1 MKKRKKGEND
11 KKFKTNNKLS
21 GKIFPFDLY
30 RILLYLYFVVVLK
43 SIIFTIF
50 NLFRRINSY
59 NILKNSLSLLNLL
72 NLRYFV

>member
-21 GKIFPFDLY
+21 GKIFPLDLY

-59 NILKNSLSLLNLL
+59 NILKNILSLLNLL